1 MKNRNR
7 NIDLFKLIVTIMLIL
22 ILIILLIQKQ
32 EVDKSIGKREG
43 AEIEKAEEIDVEE
56 KINVDQFPLFPL
68 SDGSLELDE
77 KVSGLLDTNGVM
89 RFKLNDDEQS
99 WEPVIPG
106 EILNKLPVDYALT
119 TDESNVWY
127 IVDENGDALYS
138 FNLEYLNG
146 IKKQRRPRKRKMLQ
160 NRKMIEG
167 LRPARALT
175 LRD

>member
-89 RFKLNDDEQS
+89 RFKLK
-99 WEPVIPG
+99 IG
-106 EILNKLPVDYALT
+106 
-119 TDESNVWY
+119 
-127 IVDENGDALYS
+127 
-138 FNLEYLNG
+138 
-146 IKKQRRPRKRKMLQ
+146 
-160 NRKMIEG
+160 
-167 LRPARALT
+167 RAHV
-175 LRD
+175 